1 MTQEGNDREGM
12 KEQTEID
19 MLETRE
25 ILTIMLLS
33 RAIRGRSFGD
43 CSGRHCFLVAV
54 EGLRDRAETV
64 VERIGPGSLQTGPGL
79 IFGQVDPEKP

>member
-1 MTQEGNDREGM
+1 MEMTQEGDDRQGM

-33 RAIRGRSFGD
+33 RAIGGRPFSD
-43 CSGRHCFLVAV
+43 CSGRHYFLVAV
-54 EGLRDRAETV
+54 EGLAIEQR
-64 VERIGPGSLQTGPGL
+64 LL
-79 IFGQVDPEKP
+79 

>member
-1 MTQEGNDREGM
+1 M

-33 RAIRGRSFGD
+33 RAIGGRPFGD
-43 CSGRHCFLVAV
+43 CSGRHCFLVVV
-54 EGLRDRAETV
+54 EGLAIEQDCCRENRAGVAPGSSRVDIRAGRPREAV
-64 VERIGPGSLQTGPGL
+64 KHQKIGPNG
-79 IFGQVDPEKP
+79 